1 MAALQFGLIKQRKRK
16 SSRCRTGR
24 RFPMKRLLIS
34 AFAAIALL
42 AAATTMLRSHTPS
55 ADHPVAAASVM
66 SLQGP
71 GTPDVNKLPIE
82 DFDDQSLVF
91 SKTSR

>member
-1 MAALQFGLIKQRKRK
+1 
-16 SSRCRTGR
+16 
-24 RFPMKRLLIS
+24 MKRLMIS
-34 AFAAIALL
+34 GFAAIALL
-42 AAATTMLRSHTPS
+42 AAATTMLWSHTPTT
-55 ADHPVAAASVM
+55 DGPVAAASVM

-91 SKTSR
+91 SRTTR